1 MDNKMKEKRI
11 QNNNDQNGIFQ
22 KGLFQNNHMALYIFI
37 TRSQVHRFHGMNH
50 WIIFVG
56 KKS

>member
-1 MDNKMKEKRI
+1 MKEKRI

-50 WIIFVG
+50 
-56 KKS
+56 